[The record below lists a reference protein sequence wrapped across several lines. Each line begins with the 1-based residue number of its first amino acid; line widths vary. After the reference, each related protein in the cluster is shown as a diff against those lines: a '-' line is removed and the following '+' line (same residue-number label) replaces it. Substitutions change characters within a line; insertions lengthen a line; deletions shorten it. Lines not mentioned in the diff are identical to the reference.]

1 MREDNIIKRFLAKG
15 PAVLLAAI
23 VAGIIGALAGY
34 LLADHLFKKEI
45 ELSLKFDKRE
55 VKGLNYASGLVRGR
69 DETFWTVT
77 DKGNRL
83 VRFDA
88 VKGVPQAIEIQFPE
102 DIKAEFESDGLDLEG
117 LTYDPGREVFYV
129 ISEANRA
136 VIRVTADGLV
146 TGFFFVEGEDAEHNI
161 GLEGITFDR
170 KQDII
175 YIVDEG
181 PHDKPKKLYR
191 YDVNGNKIGEPFE
204 IIVFKRITGITYIGD
219 DTFLALNTFKSPEEG
234 LHRIIRF
241 SIKGGLVEEVIDIQK
256 EYPGFK
262 RDMRDFQTN
271 YEGIEVDEQGRIYLI
286 NDAMNGVTTNL
297 LIISKEVLNERAHGS
312 SATELQK
319 ESVKDDE
326 RTLNAILWMHTS
338 AEYRALC
345 LQIYKNALAAT
356 TDEVKLR
363 RSKNKEAKLAVVMD
377 LDTTVLDNTRFDLFL
392 LANNLKFAHEI
403 RRDWIARHPYEVSL
417 VPGAL
422 NFIKA
427 VESQQV
433 KVIFISNR
441 PNNQKEITFSTLKR
455 LGVFPEDAEL
465 EQIEDR
471 LLLREDVRSKEPRR
485 QRVRESFSV
494 VAYVGDNLADFAQE
508 FEAPKTSSYLRR
520 QELVRP
526 HIAELGLIWF
536 VLPNP
541 VYGDWYESLKEE
553 DIKDL
558 LKETKD

>member
-1 MREDNIIKRFLAKG
+1 LID
-15 PAVLLAAI
+15 
-23 VAGIIGALAGY
+23 
-34 LLADHLFKKEI
+34 
-45 ELSLKFDKRE
+45 
-55 VKGLNYASGLVRGR
+55 
-69 DETFWTVT
+69 
-77 DKGNRL
+77 
-83 VRFDA
+83 
-88 VKGVPQAIEIQFPE
+88 
-102 DIKAEFESDGLDLEG
+102 
-117 LTYDPGREVFYV
+117 
-129 ISEANRA
+129 
-136 VIRVTADGLV
+136 
-146 TGFFFVEGEDAEHNI
+146 
-161 GLEGITFDR
+161 EGITFDR

-204 IIVFKRITGITYIGD
+204 ITVFKRITGITYIGD

-234 LHRIIRF
+234 LHRVISF
-241 SIKGGLVEEVIDIQK
+241 STKGGLVEEVIDIQK
-256 EYPGFK
+256 EYTGFK

-271 YEGIEVDEQGRIYLI
+271 YEGIDIDEQGRIYLI

-297 LIISKEVLNERAHGS
+297 LLISEEVLNERAHGN

-319 ESVKDDE
+319 ESVQDDK

-345 LQIYKNALAAT
+345 LQTYKNALAAV
-356 TDEVKLR
+356 TDEVEKR
-363 RSKNKEAKLAVVMD
+363 RSEDKGAKLAVVMD
-377 LDTTVLDNTRFDLFL
+377 LDSTVLDNTRFDLFL
-392 LANNLKFAHEI
+392 LANNLKFSHKI
-403 RRDWIARHPYEVSL
+403 RKDWISRHPGGVSL

-422 NFIKA
+422 DFIRAVKA
-427 VESQQV
+427 QQV
-433 KVIFISNR
+433 EVIFITNR
-441 PNNQKEITFSTLKR
+441 PSDQKEITFSTLKH

-465 EQIEDR
+465 KQIEDR
-471 LLLREDVRSKEPRR
+471 LLLREDMRSKEPRR

-494 VAYVGDNLADFAQE
+494 VVYVGDNLADFAQE
-508 FEAPKTSSYLRR
+508 FEAPKASSYLRR

-526 HIAELGLIWF
+526 HVAELGLKWF

-558 LKETKD
+558 LKETTD